1 MKFCT
6 WCEQEVTVLE
16 NAEFQYVAQQIG
28 NLIRC
33 DTVQLFLGCAEAGMR
48 HPLLKACG
56 ITEYRVVGSI
66 GRLHDSALLEN
77 ERIRALCDAAIQSG
91 QLQSFDNW
99 QQYTEDIH
107 IQSIAI
113 VPLERPRGVLGFL
126 LLTDHHA
133 DAFYQ
138 GERLLLRCYLPPI
151 AQRLEAALCRGRDN
165 PSSINGRRQVA
176 ESIAPQSTAT
186 LQVPKRAVMSQGKE
200 QVQRQE
206 LDRLKNEFI
215 SMVSHELRNPLTA
228 IKGYAVLLQ
237 AYGIPEQSGQSNES
251 SVTVMGPQRQ
261 RQYLDNIMEQTK
273 HLEILI
279 SDLLDIS
286 RLHAG
291 RLMLRYRDVNV
302 ALLCQRVVQLMQQ
315 KYDQFSTQHYEIT
328 CMLTPDLPMV
338 WADPDRVQQVLTN
351 LLDNAV
357 KYSPHGGNIEVSAT
371 THRTAVQQDGEEDR
385 VGMNAD
391 GQNLLMQTPD
401 QVFITVRDNGIGIA
415 QEQQRHLFQPFR
427 RLEHA
432 LTNEIPGAGLGLY
445 ITRKLVEA
453 MEGSITLDS
462 REGEG
467 TSVTITLPCEARDAK
482 ANLSKAVALTP
493 M

>member
-1 MKFCT
+1 M
-6 WCEQEVTVLE
+6 ED
-16 NAEFQYVAQQIG
+16 AEFQCVAQQIG
-28 NLIRC
+28 NLIGC
-33 DTVQLFLGCAEAGMR
+33 DTVQLFLGCAEVGMR
-48 HPLLKACG
+48 HPLLKTW
-56 ITEYRVVGSI
+56 ISTDYRMVGSI
-66 GRLHDSALLEN
+66 GRLHDSALLQN
-77 ERIRALCDAAIQSG
+77 ERIQALCDAAIQRG

-99 QQYTEDIH
+99 QHYTEDIH

-113 VPLERPRGVLGFL
+113 VPLERPAGVLGFL
-126 LLTDHHA
+126 LLTDHHT

-138 GERLLLRCYLPPI
+138 GERLLLQCYLPPL
-151 AQRLEAALCRGRDN
+151 AQKLEAALYHWRDN
-165 PSSINGRRQVA
+165 PPSSNDSQQVA
-176 ESIAPQSTAT
+176 EDIAQQSTAVV
-186 LQVPKRAVMSQGKE
+186 QVPKRAMMSQGKE
-200 QVQRQE
+200 QVQRQA

-237 AYGIPEQSGQSNES
+237 AYGIPAQSAES
-251 SVTVMGPQRQ
+251 GVTVMGPQRQ
-261 RQYLDNIMEQTK
+261 RQYLNSIMEQIK

-291 RLMLRYRDVNV
+291 RLMLRYHDVDV
-302 ALLCQRVVQLMQQ
+302 ALLCQRVVQLIQQ
-315 KYDQFSTQHYEIT
+315 KYDQSSGPHYEIT
-328 CMLTPDLPMV
+328 CMLPPDLPLI

-357 KYSPHGGNIEVSAT
+357 KYSPRGGTIEVSAT
-371 THRTAVQQDGEEDR
+371 THRTIRQQDGEE
-385 VGMNAD
+385 GLLAMNAD
-391 GQNLLMQTPD
+391 GQNLLMQTPGEI
-401 QVFITVRDNGIGIA
+401 FITVRDNGIGIV
-415 QEQQRHLFQPFR
+415 QEQQQHLFQPFR

-467 TSVTITLPCEARDAK
+467 TSVTITLPCRARDAK
-482 ANLSKAVALTP
+482 ASLSKAVVLTP

>member
-1 MKFCT
+1 M
-6 WCEQEVTVLE
+6 LDD
-16 NAEFQYVAQQIG
+16 AEFQYVARQVG
-28 NLIRC
+28 NLIGC

-48 HPLLKACG
+48 HPLLKTW
-56 ITEYRVVGSI
+56 ISTDYRMVGGI
-66 GRLHDSALLEN
+66 GRLHDSALLQN
-77 ERIRALCDAAIQSG
+77 ERIRALCDVAIQSG
-91 QLQSFDNW
+91 QLQRFDNW
-99 QQYTEDIH
+99 QHYTEDIH

-113 VPLERPRGVLGFL
+113 VPLERPTGVLGFL

-138 GERLLLRCYLPPI
+138 GERLLLRCYLPPL
-151 AQRLEAALCRGRDN
+151 AQKLEAALYRWRDN
-165 PSSINGRRQVA
+165 PSSIQSSEQVA
-176 ESIAPQSTAT
+176 EGIALHSIAAV
-186 LQVPKRAVMSQGKE
+186 QVPKRAVVSQGKE
-200 QVQRQE
+200 QVQLQRQA

-237 AYGIPEQSGQSNES
+237 AYGIPAQSDES
-251 SVTVMGPQRQ
+251 GVTVMSPQRQ
-261 RQYLDNIMEQTK
+261 RQYLDSIMEQIK

-302 ALLCQRVVQLMQQ
+302 ALLCQRVVQLIQQ
-315 KYDQFSTQHYEIT
+315 KYDQSSAQHYEIT
-328 CMLTPDLPMV
+328 CTLPPELPMI

-351 LLDNAV
+351 VLDNAV
-357 KYSPHGGNIEVSAT
+357 KYSPHGGIIEVSAT
-371 THRTAVQQDGEEDR
+371 TQWAIRQQDGEE
-385 VGMNAD
+385 GLLAMNAD
-391 GQNLLMQTPD
+391 GQNLLMRTPD
-401 QVFITVRDNGIGIA
+401 EVFITVRDNGIGIV
-415 QEQQRHLFQPFR
+415 QEQQQHLFQPFR

-467 TSVTITLPCEARDAK
+467 TSVTITLPCGARDAK
-482 ANLSKAVALTP
+482 ASLSRAVMLTP

>member
-1 MKFCT
+1 M
-6 WCEQEVTVLE
+6 LE
-16 NAEFQYVAQQIG
+16 DAEFQYAAQQIG
-28 NLIRC
+28 NLIGC

-48 HPLLKACG
+48 HPLLKTCS
-56 ITEYRVVGSI
+56 ITAYRMVGSI
-66 GRLHDSALLEN
+66 GRLHDSVLLQN
-77 ERIRALCDAAIQSG
+77 ERIQALCDAAIQSG

-99 QQYTEDIH
+99 QHYTEDIH

-113 VPLERPRGVLGFL
+113 VPLERPAGVLGFL
-126 LLTDHHA
+126 LLTDHHTN
-133 DAFYQ
+133 AFYQ
-138 GERLLLRCYLPPI
+138 GERLLLRCYLPSL
-151 AQRLEAALCRGRDN
+151 AQKLEAALYHWRDN
-165 PSSINGRRQVA
+165 PSSSNDSQQVT
-176 ESIAPQSTAT
+176 EDISQQSTAVV
-186 LQVPKRAVMSQGKE
+186 QVPKRAMMSQEKE
-200 QVQRQE
+200 QVQRQA

-215 SMVSHELRNPLTA
+215 SMVSHELRNPLAA

-237 AYGIPEQSGQSNES
+237 AYGIPALSHEGG
-251 SVTVMGPQRQ
+251 VTVMGPQRQ
-261 RQYLDNIMEQTK
+261 RQYLDSIMEQTK

-302 ALLCQRVVQLMQQ
+302 ALLCQRVVQLIQQ
-315 KYDQFSTQHYEIT
+315 KYDQSSVPHYEIT
-328 CMLTPDLPMV
+328 CMLPPDLPMI

-371 THRTAVQQDGEEDR
+371 TQWATGQQGSEESLLA
-385 VGMNAD
+385 MNAD
-391 GQNLLMQTPD
+391 GQNLLMRTPD
-401 QVFITVRDNGIGIA
+401 EVFITVRDNGIGIV
-415 QEQQRHLFQPFR
+415 QEQQQHLFQPFR

-467 TSVTITLPCEARDAK
+467 TSVTITLPCGARDAK
-482 ANLSKAVALTP
+482 ASRSKAVVLTP